1 PEMHRDTPDQ
11 EEHNEHPCQ
20 RQAASSPSLPEYS
33 RVRAVLTQNAI
44 YQYHQICPS
53 RSCPTRLSDI
63 KAALCSQ
70 ADPILT
76 HYGACAG
83 VPLTSPGSLVTLAQR
98 HEHVR
103 DVLTR
108 QHAQGGM

>member
-1 PEMHRDTPDQ
+1 MHRDTPDQ

-20 RQAASSPSLPEYS
+20 RQAATSPSLPECS
-33 RVRAVLTQNAI
+33 RLQAAFTQNAF
-44 YQYHQICPS
+44 YQHHQICPS

-70 ADPILT
+70 ADPLLT
-76 HYGACAG
+76 DDGACAG
-83 VPLTSPGSLVTLAQR
+83 VPLTSPGSLVTLARR
-98 HEHVR
+98 HEHVG

-108 QHAQGGM
+108 QDAQGGM